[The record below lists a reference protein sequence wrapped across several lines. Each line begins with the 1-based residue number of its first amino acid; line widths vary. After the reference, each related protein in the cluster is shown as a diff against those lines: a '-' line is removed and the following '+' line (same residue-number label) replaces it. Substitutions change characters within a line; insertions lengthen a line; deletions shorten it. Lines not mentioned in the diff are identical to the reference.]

1 MNERNLINLIGK
13 LVLNILYANKKKNS
27 NVYNK
32 YIHEN
37 YSIKFSYIRT
47 AFLIKFRSTVQF
59 HFQIRNEQMKTND
72 TEIPKLKKS
81 TKKKK
86 NLGSHRSSKYE
97 TKAQRREWKVRNNRR
112 GKMKRWK
119 MGKRLGEK
127 PGEDRSLKCCYYYER
142 GPSVLQ

>member
-86 NLGSHRSSKYE
+86 KFRVAS
-97 TKAQRREWKVRNNRR
+97 Q
-112 GKMKRWK
+112 
-119 MGKRLGEK
+119 
-127 PGEDRSLKCCYYYER
+127 
-142 GPSVLQ
+142 Q